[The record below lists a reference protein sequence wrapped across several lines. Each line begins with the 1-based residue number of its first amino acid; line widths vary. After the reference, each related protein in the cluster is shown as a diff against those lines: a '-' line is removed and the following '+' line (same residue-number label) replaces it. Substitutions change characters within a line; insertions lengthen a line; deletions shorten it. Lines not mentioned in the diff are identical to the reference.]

1 MKLKCL
7 VIDDDPMICD
17 LVRHFCSKM
26 PQIDYCLTAGTG
38 RDGLQLLASQKF
50 DVLLLDY
57 HLPDMT
63 GHAILEINSQKIPI
77 IMITAEKDFAVTA
90 FEYDEIYDFLVKP
103 LNFDRF
109 TKAIERVSQGGN
121 ESNSMVPAN
130 EESFYVKD
138 GNKFTK
144 VTYGNLLF
152 IRAEENYVAFVT
164 NERTI
169 MNLSTLKETESRLP
183 PNFMKIHRSYIVNL
197 EKIESATT
205 EEVRIKD
212 HRLPISMKYKKELL
226 QYLAN
231 K

>member
-1 MKLKCL
+1 
-7 VIDDDPMICD
+7 
-17 LVRHFCSKM
+17 
-26 PQIDYCLTAGTG
+26 
-38 RDGLQLLASQKF
+38 
-50 DVLLLDY
+50 
-57 HLPDMT
+57 
-63 GHAILEINSQKIPI
+63 
-77 IMITAEKDFAVTA
+77 
-90 FEYDEIYDFLVKP
+90 
-103 LNFDRF
+103 
-109 TKAIERVSQGGN
+109 
-121 ESNSMVPAN
+121 
-130 EESFYVKD
+130 
-138 GNKFTK
+138 